1 MLTEIFEGRNRGHSV
16 TASVDKGAVRIGSSK
31 PGYLYVLAAGSD
43 VAVLFVAVLF
53 PNATETN
60 NQIRPGQMLRLPDS
74 KWPTNAQFLA
84 IVSDEPRDFGAV
96 GPMAGTV
103 NCASARPCS
112 ESYGAV
118 IFSGSVVSAEPVPR
132 DTARGPA
139 APRTPAARPT
149 NAVARRCSDILERA
163 SLGEVLT
170 AEEYTSSKGLPMM
183 IRKLSAYAAV
193 LLIVA
198 GCAEKTAPP
207 PPPPPPPPVASSD
220 TSERSF
226 DEAVSVATDGLV
238 AQLQK
243 GPKRGVVI
251 DPMVDASSGQQTGA
265 TRLLEQRV
273 GERLQNPDSP
283 LDVMPFE
290 VANLSTAVYLLTGT
304 MTRTASGQS
313 GPRQVFQIDL
323 ALTDLKTGK
332 VVAQASSRARDEGLD
347 VTPTPYYRDSPIV
360 VKDKVVDGY
369 ITTSKTPPGQ
379 AADPVYFERV
389 ATATVVSEATLAYN
403 NQSYQDSLSLYQS
416 AVVKP
421 GGEQLKV
428 LNGIYLASWKLGR
441 ASEAEDAF
449 GKVVALG
456 LSNNNLGV
464 KFLFNPGT
472 TNFWSDPQVSGPQP
486 LAAANRAAGGGD
498 EGLHERRGAHEPDRS
513 AGVQR
518 PPLLQRAAYI
528 KRRLDAEA
536 PEPAKRTRSS
546 GMGSASPS

>member
-1 MLTEIFEGRNRGHSV
+1 
-16 TASVDKGAVRIGSSK
+16 
-31 PGYLYVLAAGSD
+31 
-43 VAVLFVAVLF
+43 
-53 PNATETN
+53 
-60 NQIRPGQMLRLPDS
+60 
-74 KWPTNAQFLA
+74 
-84 IVSDEPRDFGAV
+84 
-96 GPMAGTV
+96 
-103 NCASARPCS
+103 
-112 ESYGAV
+112 
-118 IFSGSVVSAEPVPR
+118 
-132 DTARGPA
+132 
-139 APRTPAARPT
+139 
-149 NAVARRCSDILERA
+149 
-163 SLGEVLT
+163 
-170 AEEYTSSKGLPMM
+170 MM

-304 MTRTASGQS
+304 MTRMASGQS

-403 NQSYQDSLSLYQS
+403 NQSYQDSLTLYQS

-472 TNFWSDPQVSGPQP
+472 TNFWSDPQVSGPYSLWLRQIARQ
-486 LAAANRAAGGGD
+486 AAATKVCMNVVGHTS
-498 EGLHERRGAHEPDRS
+498 LTGAQAYNDRLS
-513 AGVQR
+513 Q
-518 PPLLQRAAYI
+518 QRAAYI
-528 KRRLDAEA
+528 KRRLDTEA
-536 PEPAKRTRSS
+536 PELAKRTRSS
-546 GMGSASPS
+546 GMGFREPIVGTGTDDARDALDRRVEFKITECGA